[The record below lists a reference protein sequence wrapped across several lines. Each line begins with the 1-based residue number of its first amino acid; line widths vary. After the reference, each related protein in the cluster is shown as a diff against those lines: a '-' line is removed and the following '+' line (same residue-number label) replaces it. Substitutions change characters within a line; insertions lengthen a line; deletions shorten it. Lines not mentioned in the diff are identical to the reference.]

1 MFVLQSCCCLI
12 VFVMRCVAV
21 VILIDLS
28 LSSIVTFVMRL
39 FAVKPVA
46 YIRSL
51 GRWQVVGFGLG
62 AMVEKIESV

>member
-1 MFVLQSCCCLI
+1 
-12 VFVMRCVAV
+12 MRCVAV

-28 LSSIVTFVMRL
+28 LSSVVTFVMRV

-51 GRWQVVGFGLG
+51 GRWQVVAFGLG
-62 AMVEKIESV
+62 AMIEKIESV

>member
-1 MFVLQSCCCLI
+1 
-12 VFVMRCVAV
+12 MRCVAV

-28 LSSIVTFVMRL
+28 LSSILTFVMHL

-51 GRWQVVGFGLG
+51 GRWQVVGFRLG
-62 AMVEKIESV
+62 AMIEKIESV

>member
-1 MFVLQSCCCLI
+1 MLGAFANAYLG
-12 VFVMRCVAV
+12 VFRYAWKF
-21 VILIDLS
+21 LHDLS

-51 GRWQVVGFGLG
+51 GRWQVVGFRLG
-62 AMVEKIESV
+62 AMIEKIESV

>member
-1 MFVLQSCCCLI
+1 
-12 VFVMRCVAV
+12 MRCVAA
-21 VILIDLS
+21 VIVMVIDLS

-62 AMVEKIESV
+62 AMIEKIESV